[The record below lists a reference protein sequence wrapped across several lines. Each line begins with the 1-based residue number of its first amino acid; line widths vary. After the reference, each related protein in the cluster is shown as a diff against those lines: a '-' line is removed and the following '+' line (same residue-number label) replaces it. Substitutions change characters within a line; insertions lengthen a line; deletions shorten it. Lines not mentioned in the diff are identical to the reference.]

1 MTTLTVYFDGQF
13 WVGVCERS
21 DETGYAAAKVVFGAE
36 PDDQELFTLVT
47 RDYDRF
53 RFSEPVANDTTGI
66 KKVNPKRMQ
75 RQISRALS
83 SEGVGTKA
91 QQAVKA
97 EQEKRAAEKKKTA
110 KEQKELSLQQKFELR
125 TQKRKNRHRGH

>member
-13 WVGVCERS
+13 WVGVCERN

-53 RFSEPVANDTTGI
+53 RFSDPVAHHSSEI
-66 KKVNPKRMQ
+66 KKISPKRIQ
-75 RQISRALS
+75 RQISRTLS
-83 SEGVGTKA
+83 AEGVCTKA
-91 QQAVKA
+91 QQAIKA

-110 KEQKELSLQQKFELR
+110 KQQKEQSVQQKFDLR
-125 TQKRKNRHRGH
+125 MQKKKKKHRGR